1 MTGNAYKQMNVTTG
15 HDRLAVGGNDA
26 GHRRTWQ
33 PPNRSSNSTKNNSI
47 DSGGNIW
54 SGTRANEVAK
64 AAAAVVAAK
73 AAASAPAMSTTT
85 TMSVGA
91 LRPVPTVR
99 LKQHH
104 HVRFSDEKNFS
115 D

>member
-1 MTGNAYKQMNVTTG
+1 MNVTTG
-15 HDRLAVGGNDA
+15 HGRLAVGGNDA
-26 GHRRTWQ
+26 GHSRTWQ
-33 PPNRSSNSTKNNSI
+33 PPNRNSNNTKNNSI
-47 DSGGNIW
+47 DGGGNIW

-73 AAASAPAMSTTT
+73 AAASVTSTKTTSMSA
-85 TMSVGA
+85 GA
-91 LRPVPTVR
+91 LRPVPALR
-99 LKQHH
+99 LKQQH